1 MNSHSPDNIKPDA
14 TLADR
19 VAAGVEAR
27 EIYREYMRHL
37 EESSALAQAGE
48 LKLPCSAL
56 WITITENCNLKCIG
70 CWREGLFKKVYTEVE
85 EIRELLRASAG
96 QYEVISLTDGEA
108 FLHPKFCDILEAC
121 REFHS
126 EATIFV
132 ISNGTIAIKGRFR
145 EAVALIDRL
154 GLSIDGSTAETY
166 ESVRRGANFARFIEN
181 VRDIVAVRR
190 ETGFPRHIGFSF
202 TVTRINLPE
211 LAGVV
216 RIAHELGVDE
226 VYAQVM
232 EIKHPDI
239 AERISDIHLD
249 TMPREQVLW
258 HMSEARETARA
269 LGVAFSFADAL
280 NPAALAHSPAGPPDA
295 GTLFEEKVETEL
307 AVRMC
312 QYPWTGDFSLVREGD
327 RYNVWPC
334 CYMEKE
340 VAPKLAERY
349 GLSYDRIVSVE
360 EIFNSPPYWALRRG
374 LAKGKLADIC
384 GDCAAA
390 KSYPWRKRR

>member
-1 MNSHSPDNIKPDA
+1 
-14 TLADR
+14 
-19 VAAGVEAR
+19 VESR

-37 EESSALAQAGE
+37 EESLALAQSGE
-48 LKLPCSAL
+48 LKLGCTAL
-56 WITITENCNLKCIG
+56 WISITENCNLKCIG

-85 EIRELLRASAG
+85 EVRALLAASSG
-96 QYEVISLTDGEA
+96 QYEFISLTDGEA

-121 REFHS
+121 REFHP

-166 ESVRRGANFARFIEN
+166 ESIRRGANFARFIEN

-211 LAGVV
+211 LPGVV

-249 TMPREQVLW
+249 TMPREEVRRL
-258 HMSEARETARA
+258 MLEAQETARA
-269 LGVAFSFADAL
+269 LGVTFSFADAL
-280 NPAALAHSPAGPPDA
+280 DPNFLAGGPGHQLDA
-295 GTLFEEKVETEL
+295 EALFEQKVETEL
-307 AVRMC
+307 AVRLC
-312 QYPWTGDFSLVREGD
+312 QYPWVGDFQLVRDGD
-327 RYNVWPC
+327 RYNVLPC

-340 VAPKLAERY
+340 VAPELARRY
-349 GLSYDRIVSVE
+349 GLSYDRIVSAE

-374 LAKGKLADIC
+374 LAKGELAGIC